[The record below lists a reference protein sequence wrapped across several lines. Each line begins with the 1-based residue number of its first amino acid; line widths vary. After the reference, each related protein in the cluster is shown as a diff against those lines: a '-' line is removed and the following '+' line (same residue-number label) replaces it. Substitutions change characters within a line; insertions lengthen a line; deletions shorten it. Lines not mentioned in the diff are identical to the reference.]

1 MNGFGASSLQVWV
14 DREGGTLR
22 CRLRSIWMSAF
33 TFLRDPMFLIGVPVL
48 TVGLFYELAVCT
60 ALGMSLVACAL
71 IPA

>member
-1 MNGFGASSLQVWV
+1 
-14 DREGGTLR
+14 
-22 CRLRSIWMSAF
+22 MSAF